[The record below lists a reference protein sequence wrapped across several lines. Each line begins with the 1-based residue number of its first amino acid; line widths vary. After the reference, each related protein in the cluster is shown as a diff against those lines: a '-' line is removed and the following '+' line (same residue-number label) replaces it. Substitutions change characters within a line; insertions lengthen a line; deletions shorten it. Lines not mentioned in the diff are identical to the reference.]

1 MIRATPEVDNRDE
14 GESFKAFEATLNV
27 QARDS
32 KSPGWK
38 LQVLD

>member
-1 MIRATPEVDNRDE
+1 MIRATPEVDNKDE
-14 GESFKAFEATLNV
+14 RELQGFEATLNV

>member
-1 MIRATPEVDNRDE
+1 MIRATPEVDDRDE
-14 GESFKAFEATLNV
+14 RESFKALKRLLNV
-27 QARDS
+27 QVRDS